1 MSLVNQFEQ
10 LAKSNPNDFE
20 LGSKVRSALD
30 KMKKSKRWCNFCH
43 CDTYTQDE
51 DCVDCGFS
59 KTNHSREVQSDIQR
73 Q

>member
-1 MSLVNQFEQ
+1 MLKQFEE
-10 LAKSNPNDFE
+10 LAKKNPNDFE

-30 KMKKSKRWCNFCH
+30 KMKESKRFCNFCH
-43 CDTYTQDE
+43 THTYTKDE

-59 KTNHSREVQSDIQR
+59 KPYEENHDVLRR